1 MCLSH
6 HQVCWLLEVTS
17 SAIQIYDFM
26 LFAVPVVISQLQ
38 ISSGSHCLLNG
49 TSVNI
54 QCVNSGFPRPEIIF
68 FRGTQQ
74 ITPGTG
80 SFSNFEAVEGEFD
93 TVRLTTAQQED
104 GGEYVCVARMRNTEL
119 DRSLPNTLLFCS
131 RCWIETFSLYQVVI
145 DGQYLCVSLPQLC
158 PP

>member
-6 HQVCWLLEVTS
+6 HQVCWLLEVTG
-17 SAIQIYDFM
+17 SAIQIYDIM

-104 GGEYVCVARMRNTEL
+104 GGEYVCVARMRSTEL

-131 RCWIETFSLYQVVI
+131 KHWIETFSLYHA
-145 DGQYLCVSLPQLC
+145 GSH
-158 PP
+158 